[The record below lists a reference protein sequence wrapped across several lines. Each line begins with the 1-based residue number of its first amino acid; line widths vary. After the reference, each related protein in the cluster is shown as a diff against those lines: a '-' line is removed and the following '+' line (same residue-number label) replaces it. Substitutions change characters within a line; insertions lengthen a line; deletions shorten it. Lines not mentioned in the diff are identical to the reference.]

1 MNAKMLSLTLAAG
14 ALMVQLTAAEQPA
27 AAPAAAKPA
36 TPAAAAPAAE
46 KPAQNAEQKDIWSFL
61 PPVVARVN
69 GKDITKQEF
78 VDVMTAQLKGPDG
91 KIPPMIT
98 AELLERVAPMQ
109 VKAFVDQKLLLAAAE
124 KAGFKP
130 SAELV
135 KNTMKEQLDAMPKEQ
150 REMVK
155 LQLQMTGKSEDA
167 YIDEMA
173 KNPTI
178 QESFAIERYLDK
190 TVVSKITVA
199 DAEAKAYYDANVS
212 RFKEPA
218 DPANTIRASHIL
230 ISTPDKATKE
240 QLDAAKAKAEAILAD
255 LKKNPAGFEAAAHGA
270 GAVQEDTAAEKV
282 GHSGFEGV
290 VDGDGAAEDQLA
302 DLHFQ
307 QLVLEVGAGAVGPVT
322 EGGLVAGHE
331 HVLQF
336 MHDILVHMAHI
347 HVEWRAGTLHLF
359 LEGALDLVVAH
370 AVFPHGI
377 VFAHEAFADGADFVG
392 AGAVDAVHAGAAV
405 ALGFHGG
412 ALIGVEFGDGR
423 AGVIAEHH
431 ACARVV
437 GVHPHV
443 VGIVRGVVVAAGGR
457 TALSGNHGLGE
468 PSTPQALPPSV
479 RIFMAMMRSST

>member
-27 AAPAAAKPA
+27 AAPAEVKP
-36 TPAAAAPAAE
+36 AAPAAE
-46 KPAQNAEQKDIWSFL
+46 KPAQTAEQPDLWGFL
-61 PPVVARVN
+61 PPVIARVN

-78 VDVMTAQLKGPDG
+78 VDVMNAQLKGPDG

-109 VKAFVDQKLLLAAAE
+109 VKAFVDQKLLLEAAE

-135 KNTMKEQLDAMPKEQ
+135 KNTMKEQLDSMPKEQ

-155 LQLQMTGKSEDA
+155 LQLQMTGKNEDA

-190 TVVSKITVA
+190 TVVSKITVT
-199 DAEAKAYYDANVS
+199 DAEAKAYYDANIA

-255 LKKNPAGFEAAAHGA
+255 LKKNPAGFEAAAKENSDCPSKENGGSLGA
-270 GAVQEDTAAEKV
+270 FGKGQMVKEFEEAAFALKEGELSGLVKTQFGYHIIRRDTAQPEKTIP
-282 GHSGFEGV
+282 FE
-290 VDGDGAAEDQLA
+290 
-302 DLHFQ
+302 
-307 QLVLEVGAGAVGPVT
+307 EVKDR
-322 EGGLVAGHE
+322 L
-331 HVLQF
+331 
-336 MHDILVHMAHI
+336 
-347 HVEWRAGTLHLF
+347 
-359 LEGALDLVVAH
+359 LEGLKGQKAQAEVEKMLAELEAANKAEFLVKAP
-370 AVFPHGI
+370 AP
-377 VFAHEAFADGADFVG
+377 APTPAEA
-392 AGAVDAVHAGAAV
+392 
-405 ALGFHGG
+405 
-412 ALIGVEFGDGR
+412 
-423 AGVIAEHH
+423 
-431 ACARVV
+431 
-437 GVHPHV
+437 
-443 VGIVRGVVVAAGGR
+443 
-457 TALSGNHGLGE
+457 TK
-468 PSTPQALPPSV
+468 
-479 RIFMAMMRSST
+479 